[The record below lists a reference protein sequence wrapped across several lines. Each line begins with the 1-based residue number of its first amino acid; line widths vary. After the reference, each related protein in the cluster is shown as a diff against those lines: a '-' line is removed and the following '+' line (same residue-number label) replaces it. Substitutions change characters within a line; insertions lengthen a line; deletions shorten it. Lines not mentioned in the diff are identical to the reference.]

1 MAMNFKHV
9 EEQIAELHEI
19 YSEAT
24 YPTHTHL
31 STEPRY
37 ECEYCGYADVAP
49 NCHEAN
55 CIAIKSEMTANTM
68 QALLDRNKELEAAL
82 TEGEKWKE
90 RCESL
95 ASFNPNWDMLE
106 ATQESLR
113 EHMLRIKELEAIL
126 DDARSAL
133 HESYRTFGYSHEQS
147 ALMVSQ
153 ALSAGEGRNKL
164 QDALAKLQEQK

>member
-1 MAMNFKHV
+1 MTDFKHV
-9 EEQIAELHEI
+9 DEQIKMLKWAWYGEPAHELMHK
-19 YSEAT
+19 A
-24 YPTHTHL
+24 
-31 STEPRY
+31 
-37 ECEYCGYADVAP
+37 AD
-49 NCHEAN
+49 
-55 CIAIKSEMTANTM
+55 TM

>member
-1 MAMNFKHV
+1 MSDFKHV
-9 EEQIAELHEI
+9 EEQI
-19 YSEAT
+19 EALLNSPG
-24 YPTHTHL
+24 YK
-31 STEPRY
+31 
-37 ECEYCGYADVAP
+37 EYG
-49 NCHEAN
+49 H
-55 CIAIKSEMTANTM
+55 TM

-126 DDARSAL
+126 DDVF
-133 HESYRTFGYSHEQS
+133 Y
-147 ALMVSQ
+147 
-153 ALSAGEGRNKL
+153 KL
-164 QDALAKLQEQK
+164 QDALAKLQEQKDDE